1 MEVYQRRILC
11 AIGTVEDVGDVVQFD
26 AATGPPFVGLNSA
39 LVLPDDDHVMVAKW
53 STFWPIEDSGKS
65 GYCYGWVNSR
75 VICVAGVLQV
85 GSLGETFPQTCG
97 AFNECLHRTRKCL
110 LRSIPQ

>member
-1 MEVYQRRILC
+1 MEVYQCRTLC
-11 AIGTVEDVGDVVQFD
+11 TIGTVEDVGDVVRLSSYN
-26 AATGPPFVGLNSA
+26 AATGPPLVGLYST

-97 AFNECLHRTRKCL
+97 AFNEC
-110 LRSIPQ
+110 PQNTQMPP